1 MFLNK
6 LQGIKIS
13 TTCQNTFDYATS
25 TLHSSNY
32 PSNYELMENCSWH
45 IEGPA
50 GRQIQISFRDFET
63 EPKNDTLYI
72 YDGPDRNSPIVGLFN
87 GPSTPSDMV
96 SGGNSLFLEFVSD
109 GEINLHGFEIDFFV
123 KGKIYK

>member
-1 MFLNK
+1 MLLNK

-50 GRQIQISFRDFET
+50 GRQIQISFSDFET

-123 KGKIYK
+123 KGKT

>member
-1 MFLNK
+1 MFLDK

-13 TTCQNTFDYATS
+13 TTCQNTVDYATS
-25 TLHSSNY
+25 TLHSSSY

-63 EPKNDTLYI
+63 EPENDTLYI
-72 YDGPDRNSPIVGLFN
+72 YDGPDKNSPLVGLFN
-87 GPSTPSDMV
+87 GPSTPNDMV
-96 SGGNSLFLEFVSD
+96 SGGNSLFLEFVSN
-109 GEINLHGFEIDFFV
+109 GEVNLHGFEIDYLV
-123 KGKIYK
+123 KGEI

>member
-72 YDGPDRNSPIVGLFN
+72 YDGPDRNSPTVGLFN

-96 SGGNSLFLEFVSD
+96 SVGNSLFLEFVSD

-123 KGKIYK
+123 KGKI

>member
-63 EPKNDTLYI
+63 EQENDTLYI

-87 GPSTPSDMV
+87 GPSTPNDMV

-109 GEINLHGFEIDFFV
+109 DEINLHGFEIEFFV
-123 KGKIYK
+123 KGKI

>member
-63 EPKNDTLYI
+63 EQENDTLYI
-72 YDGPDRNSPIVGLFN
+72 YDGPDTNSPIVGLFN
-87 GPSTPSDMV
+87 GPSKPNDMV

-109 GEINLHGFEIDFFV
+109 DEINLHGFEIEFFV
-123 KGKIYK
+123 KGKI

>member
-96 SGGNSLFLEFVSD
+96 SGGNSLFLEFLSD
-109 GEINLHGFEIDFFV
+109 ADINLHGFEIDFFV
-123 KGKIYK
+123 KGKI

>member
-1 MFLNK
+1 
-6 LQGIKIS
+6 
-13 TTCQNTFDYATS
+13 
-25 TLHSSNY
+25 
-32 PSNYELMENCSWH
+32 MENCSWH

-87 GPSTPSDMV
+87 GPSTPNDMV

-109 GEINLHGFEIDFFV
+109 DEINLHGFEIEFFV
-123 KGKIYK
+123 KGKI

>member
-1 MFLNK
+1 MFLNE

-13 TTCQNTFDYATS
+13 TTCENTFDYATS
-25 TLHSSNY
+25 TLHSPNY

-96 SGGNSLFLEFVSD
+96 SRGNSLFLEFVSD
-109 GEINLHGFEIDFFV
+109 SEKNLHGFEIVFFV
-123 KGKIYK
+123 KGKI

>member
-87 GPSTPSDMV
+87 GPSTPNDMV
-96 SGGNSLFLEFVSD
+96 SGGNSLFLEFLSD

-123 KGKIYK
+123 KGKI

>member
-72 YDGPDRNSPIVGLFN
+72 YDGPNRNSPIVGLFN

-96 SGGNSLFLEFVSD
+96 SGGNSLFLEFISD

>member
-109 GEINLHGFEIDFFV
+109 GEINLHGFEIEFFV
-123 KGKIYK
+123 KGKI

>member
-72 YDGPDRNSPIVGLFN
+72 YDGPNRNSPIVGLFN

-123 KGKIYK
+123 KGKI

>member
-72 YDGPDRNSPIVGLFN
+72 YDGPDKNSPIVGLFN
-87 GPSTPSDMV
+87 GPSTPNDMV

-109 GEINLHGFEIDFFV
+109 DEINLHGFEIDFFV
-123 KGKIYK
+123 KGKI

>member
-123 KGKIYK
+123 KGKI

>member
-123 KGKIYK
+123 KGKK

>member
-1 MFLNK
+1 MFLNT
-6 LQGIKIS
+6 LQGTKIS